1 MVALVVYYFV
11 VFVILAVIF
20 AWSAITG
27 LDKFKKAPIHKRVVE
42 IAAANVKMDREQLRG
57 RKFSP
62 AFMRAAVLYVIMG
75 LVLAAGWAFT
85 ASFIGLFAAG
95 ALARGIKHA
104 ITMHIADKNAVPMD
118 LAAEAAIA

>member
-11 VFVILAVIF
+11 VFVILAVIL
-20 AWSAITG
+20 AWSTIEG
-27 LDKFKKAPIHKRVVE
+27 LDKFKKAPIHKQVVE

-62 AFMRAAVLYVIMG
+62 AFMRAAILYVTMG

-85 ASFIGLFAAG
+85 ASAIGVFAAG
-95 ALARGIKHA
+95 ALARAIEQS
-104 ITMHIADKNAVPMD
+104 ITMHIARKNDVPMD
-118 LAAEAAIA
+118 LVAEAAFA